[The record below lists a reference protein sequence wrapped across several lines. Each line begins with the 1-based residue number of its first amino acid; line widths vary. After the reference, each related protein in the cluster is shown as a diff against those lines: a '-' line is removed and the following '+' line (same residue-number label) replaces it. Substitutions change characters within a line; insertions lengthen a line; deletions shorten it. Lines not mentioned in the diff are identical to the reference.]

1 MNSIGSLELQLG
13 DASAA
18 IKSFQT
24 AIKINPKLAEVWFNL
39 GNAFVKFSD
48 FSSAETAYLQAE
60 KLNAELHQINN
71 NLGNLYADRNLFDR
85 AIIQFKLAAKKTNN
99 LNEEYLC
106 NLAWAQSTLGKFD
119 ESKKNLRE
127 TLEICPT
134 HGDANLLLS
143 TMQKYVSST
152 DQHITLTQEAILSGE
167 IENEEKAKIHFALGK
182 ALGDVGI
189 QITLLKIIRV
199 GI

>member
-1 MNSIGSLELQLG
+1 MSAFKKRRKKSCFLLNSIGSLELQLG

-39 GNAFVKFSD
+39 CNAFVKFSD

-85 AIIQFKLAAKKTNN
+85 AIIQFKLAAKK
-99 LNEEYLC
+99 
-106 NLAWAQSTLGKFD
+106 
-119 ESKKNLRE
+119 
-127 TLEICPT
+127 P
-134 HGDANLLLS
+134 
-143 TMQKYVSST
+143 
-152 DQHITLTQEAILSGE
+152 
-167 IENEEKAKIHFALGK
+167 
-182 ALGDVGI
+182 
-189 QITLLKIIRV
+189 II
-199 GI
+199 

>member
-1 MNSIGSLELQLG
+1 MKTDFKKQSSQIKFDQISKLFSSGHLAQALAECQLLRREEKKSCFLLNSIGSLELQLG

-85 AIIQFKLAAKKTNN
+85 AIIQFKLAAKK
-99 LNEEYLC
+99 
-106 NLAWAQSTLGKFD
+106 
-119 ESKKNLRE
+119 
-127 TLEICPT
+127 P
-134 HGDANLLLS
+134 
-143 TMQKYVSST
+143 
-152 DQHITLTQEAILSGE
+152 
-167 IENEEKAKIHFALGK
+167 
-182 ALGDVGI
+182 
-189 QITLLKIIRV
+189 II
-199 GI
+199 